1 MLYYEARIG
10 RSDFKGCIYLARQGI
25 PLIVCSFRFPQIR
38 PKPKIQTQRN
48 GNRPKCEPKNV
59 LEASVGL
66 REAWQK
72 QGMLGCTS
80 LTALPCLRA
89 HVLFAA
95 LWMWAFLGSVRRW
108 VGGGS
113 QGVGFLAFIFPKS
126 MALRLYLFVYL
137 QKNLR
142 S

>member
-10 RSDFKGCIYLARQGI
+10 RSDFKGCICLARQGI
-25 PLIVCSFRFPQIR
+25 PLIVCSFRFPKIQ

-48 GNRPKCEPKNV
+48 GNRPKCVPKNV

-72 QGMLGCTS
+72 QGMLGCAS
-80 LTALPCLRA
+80 LTALPCLRL

-95 LWMWAFLGSVRRW
+95 L
-108 VGGGS
+108 
-113 QGVGFLAFIFPKS
+113 
-126 MALRLYLFVYL
+126 
-137 QKNLR
+137 
-142 S
+142 